1 MNYKRINNEGMTLP
15 ELILA
20 VLMLTAFTGITV
32 MVTAYTSRFFQPLNE
47 EAREEYISSNKEL
60 NDKLNDH
67 NKINKALDSVIEI
80 LSQPGIDRNF
90 ILNLECTSLPSLE
103 WNIPSIDTEAIPKS
117 YKICIKPTSLSESNY
132 STLANDEGKPGISIL
147 YSKPE
152 NGVSINSIEL
162 FCISSERSFMKS
174 ETFINCSRV
183 WIDASVPCRMTF
195 RNCCVRILNSFN
207 PSSGLN
213 FRN

>member
-1 MNYKRINNEGMTLP
+1 MNYKRINNDGMTLP

-32 MVTAYTSRFFQPLNE
+32 MVTAYISRFFQPLNE
-47 EAREEYISSNKEL
+47 EARDEYISSNKEL
-60 NDKLNDH
+60 SDKLNDH
-67 NKINKALDSVIEI
+67 NKINKAMDSVIEI

-132 STLANDEGKPGISIL
+132 STLANDEGKPGIYIL
-147 YSKPE
+147 YSTPE
-152 NGVSINSIEL
+152 NGVSINSTPIRRI
-162 FCISSERSFMKS
+162 FCRPKPFCK
-174 ETFINCSRV
+174 
-183 WIDASVPCRMTF
+183 
-195 RNCCVRILNSFN
+195 L
-207 PSSGLN
+207 
-213 FRN
+213 